1 MKALTATLSVFGVS
15 FGIGVAQAVEP
26 TESSSGS
33 FNVNFVQEGAFR
45 VTLPPRVFT
54 TRCHNWLLY
63 YCEEISKFPRYSAE
77 ARGYYNEAVS
87 LHQAGFL
94 NKANILYKKAIEIE
108 PDFSE
113 AYSNLGAVYYLQKSI
128 DKAKQCFEYSL
139 NCTHGESDVPLRYL
153 ARISSS
159 ESDDVKAADYWQR
172 AITVAEKKPNL
183 AYPDLLREYTQFL
196 HKTHRDVEAIVYEEK
211 LKEYLR

>member
-1 MKALTATLSVFGVS
+1 M
-15 FGIGVAQAVEP
+15 
-26 TESSSGS
+26 
-33 FNVNFVQEGAFR
+33 QEGAFR

-63 YCEEISKFPRYSAE
+63 YCEEISKFPRYSVK

-94 NKANILYKKAIEIE
+94 NKANILYKRAIEVE

-113 AYSNLGAVYYLQKSI
+113 AYSNLDAVYYLQKSI
-128 DKAKQCFEYSL
+128 DKAKQCFEKSL
-139 NCTHGESDVPLRYL
+139 SCSDGERGMTLRYL

-159 ESDDVKAADYWQR
+159 SDDDVKAADYWQR
-172 AITVAEKKPNL
+172 AITAAEKKPNW
-183 AYPDLLREYTQFL
+183 AYPDLLREYIQFL
-196 HKTHRDVEAIVYEEK
+196 HKTHRDAEAIVCEEK
-211 LKEYLR
+211 LKEYLRSTEGFRF